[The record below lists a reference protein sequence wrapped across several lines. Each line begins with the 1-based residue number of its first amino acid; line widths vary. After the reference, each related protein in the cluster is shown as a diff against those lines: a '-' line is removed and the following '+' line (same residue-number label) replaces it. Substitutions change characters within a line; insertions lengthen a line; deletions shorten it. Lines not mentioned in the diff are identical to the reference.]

1 MTNVKDSEDRHVL
14 KKLRELIPPPG
25 HFAIVEQGTPD
36 TNADSEVV
44 LLGVWQVTAALNQE
58 RSKQAFDVYCSAHSN
73 AVGLLEEAE
82 LLAQRTRYPRA
93 VALGITAWEELGKSQ
108 IAADFYSG
116 VLSEEEYIRAFKR
129 HDFKTSYLAR
139 MAVVGAKA
147 AVAIHPE
154 IGRGLEEIRQAALYV
169 SETQS
174 PNGAFSADDADFVIA
189 RVREHLEYI
198 DYAQDL
204 NERIGSKALF
214 K

>member
-1 MTNVKDSEDRHVL
+1 MNHRSQEDPQLL
-14 KKLRELIPPPG
+14 KQLQELIPPPG
-25 HFAIVEQGTPD
+25 HFAIVERGTPEPGS
-36 TNADSEVV
+36 DSEIV
-44 LLGVWQVTAALNQE
+44 LLGVWQAGATPNQDH
-58 RSKQAFDVYCSAHSN
+58 SKQAYDVYRAAYSN

-82 LLAQRTRYPRA
+82 LLAQHTRYSRA

-108 IAADFYSG
+108 IAADYYSG
-116 VLSEEEYIRAFKR
+116 VLSDEEYVRAFKR

-147 AVAIHPE
+147 AVAIHPA
-154 IGRGLEEIRQAALYV
+154 IGRALEEIRQTALYV
-169 SETQS
+169 SKTQS
-174 PNGAFSADDADFVIA
+174 PSGAFSADDANFVVV

-204 NERIGSKALF
+204 NGRIGSKALF